1 MNELCFVNP
10 LGQNIYLTFSP
21 ELFSPSPDHVLILPI
36 DKEKL
41 LFTCHP
47 QRGWELPGG
56 KVEEGE
62 TAQEAAIRE
71 AWEETGARISV
82 LSQLAEYRVKEGESL
97 FIKAVFLAE
106 VLEWGARP
114 LEFETID
121 AALFPLDLNINQ
133 EQFSPFM
140 RDGVVEQLLKRLSTE
155 TNPAT

>member
-1 MNELCFVNP
+1 MNEFYFVNP

-21 ELFSPSPDHVLILPI
+21 QLFSPLPDHVLILPLYK
-36 DKEKL
+36 DKL

-47 QRGWELPGG
+47 ERGWELPGG

-82 LSQLAEYRVKEGESL
+82 LTQLAEYRVKDGDLGFS
-97 FIKAVFLAE
+97 KAVFLAE

-121 AALFPLDLNINQ
+121 AALFPLDLNLNQ
-133 EQFSPFM
+133 EEFSLFM
-140 RDGVVEQLLKRLSTE
+140 KDGVVGQLLKRLSTE
-155 TNPAT
+155 TNSTT